1 MLDFMRNE
9 AEGRADEREQDIA
22 VALHSIKVDME
33 GKRLDA
39 HASAGMMSMLLGGF
53 TFTVFLEGPAPAD
66 FEEQTSIWLG
76 YVYITTMTLVFV
88 LNLFAAVVSSS
99 HFSFGSRLLS
109 YRYGMLSGVSAFRKL
124 LRADLSGNRRDNA
137 AFMLDLPPGFS
148 HQRPGGGG
156 DLEQGGAAPPR
167 SSSAPPRSG
176 LHARAAAR
184 RWCCGACRARA
195 SPGAAAG
202 GGSGDS
208 DKRGRWAPMPLR
220 SSHAAAADAVA
231 AMPFDFNRF
240 HNSTLAVRRLASSAF
255 QISVPL
261 FMLGMALL
269 MFNMMSVGPAIVQ
282 SSIIG
287 LSFLSTAF
295 AIAILVRKYFQE
307 LPGGRGR
314 ADGGGDAGKGGSRG
328 LSAPTPTHSISDHAS
343 PKVHPLLATFTSS
356 TVMTSEIKKAGR
368 RISRSFSS
376 AALDLPNFGES
387 ERGSGSAAG
396 DAAKGGPRNP
406 RRRKRGASGTSGSK
420 ADMPAHLRKFAS
432 QRTISISTGAL
443 SSSSSSSGSGSSSS
457 MPSST
462 TMGATDAIAEEGEER
477 AEQTHTP
484 AMLRREQSMPALG
497 SARSGFA
504 NAGLSI
510 DCAPVPGTR
519 MGGVSRRESSDL

>member
-1 MLDFMRNE
+1 MSKMLDFMRNE

-22 VALHSIKVDME
+22 IALHSIKVDME

-66 FEEQTSIWLG
+66 FEEKTSLWLG

-88 LNLFAAVVSSS
+88 LNLFAAVVSST

-137 AFMLDLPPGFS
+137 AFTLGLPPAFS
-148 HQRPGGGG
+148 RQYPGGGG
-156 DLEQGGAAPPR
+156 DLEQGGAATPQR
-167 SSSAPPRSG
+167 G
-176 LHARAAAR
+176 LRARAAAR
-184 RWCCGACRARA
+184 RWCCGACSARA
-195 SPGAAAG
+195 SPAAAAG
-202 GGSGDS
+202 GGSGGS
-208 DKRGRWAPMPLR
+208 GTRGRWAPMPLR
-220 SSHAAAADAVA
+220 SPHAAAADAVA

-240 HNSTLAVRRLASSAF
+240 HNSTLAVRRLASTAF

-269 MFNMMSVGPAIVQ
+269 MFNMMSAGPAIVQ
-282 SSIIG
+282 SCVIG
-287 LSFLSTAF
+287 LSFLSTAC

-314 ADGGGDAGKGGSRG
+314 GGRADGGADAEAGKGGRTG

-387 ERGSGSAAG
+387 
-396 DAAKGGPRNP
+396 DAAEDDGTQRNP
-406 RRRKRGASGTSGSK
+406 RRRKRGSGSSNSSNGTNGSR
-420 ADMPAHLRKFAS
+420 ADMPKHLRKFAS

-443 SSSSSSSGSGSSSS
+443 SSSDSG
-457 MPSST
+457 ST
-462 TMGATDAIAEEGEER
+462 TMGATEAIAEEGEEGG
-477 AEQTHTP
+477 EQTRTP
-484 AMLRREQSMPALG
+484 AVLRREQSMPALG

-504 NAGLSI
+504 SAGLSV
-510 DCAPVPGTR
+510 DCAPLPKRT
-519 MGGVSRRESSDL
+519 GGVSRRESNDL